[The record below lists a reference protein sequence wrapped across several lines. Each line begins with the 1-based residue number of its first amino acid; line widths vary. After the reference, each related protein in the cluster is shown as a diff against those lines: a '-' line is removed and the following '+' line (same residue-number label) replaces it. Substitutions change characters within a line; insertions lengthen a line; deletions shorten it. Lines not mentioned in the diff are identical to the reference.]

1 MPQTDTE
8 LQQRLRE
15 YSSYESTPTE
25 SYELF
30 EEARA
35 AGCPVARSE
44 KLDGFHMLL
53 AYEDVRAAHRD
64 PGTFS
69 SEPQVLR
76 PIVERPQFPPIE
88 YDPPLQREWRDLFA
102 IALNVTTAKA
112 EQETVRAFVQETIAK
127 LRAQDS
133 FDVVTD
139 LAEEVALF
147 TLCRVLGFDVE
158 KRHDIRRHT
167 IEMHKHADD
176 PVLGPAAFQAFAEFG
191 VAEVMSRLE
200 HPRDDYL
207 THLAT
212 AEIGGHRLSPMEL
225 GGAMNSLLNAGHGTT
240 VAGIT
245 SLIHE
250 VFTQPEVR
258 DRIAA
263 DPALIP
269 AAVDE
274 SMRLHTPFFGLYRR
288 VTKDTTVHDVEIPEG
303 DSVFLCWA
311 AANRDPEA
319 FERPNEFD
327 LDRKIGAKRHL
338 AFGFGIH
345 ACQGR
350 PLATMQMQTVLGELL
365 EHARALEILD
375 PESVRYDFGGSETA
389 AIKSLRAR
397 IPD

>member
-1 MPQTDTE
+1 MPKTDTE
-8 LQQRLRE
+8 LDQRLRE
-15 YSSYESTPTE
+15 YSSYESTPQE
-25 SYELF
+25 SYALF

-35 AGCPVARSE
+35 AGCPVAHSE
-44 KLDGFHMLL
+44 ELDGFHMLL
-53 AYEDVRAAHRD
+53 DYDDVRSAHRD
-64 PGTFS
+64 PATFS

-112 EQETVRAFVQETIAK
+112 EQETVRAFVQEKIDE
-127 LRAQDS
+127 LRGRDA

-139 LAEEVALF
+139 LSEEVALF

-176 PVLGPAAFQAFAEFG
+176 PVKGPAAFQAFAEFG

-200 HPRDDYL
+200 SPRDDYL

-212 AEIGGHRLSPMEL
+212 AEIGGRRLTPVEL
-225 GGAMNSLLNAGHGTT
+225 GCAMNSLLNAGHGTT

-245 SLIHE
+245 SLVHE
-250 VFTQPEVR
+250 VFTRPDVR
-258 DRIAA
+258 DRLIA
-263 DPALIP
+263 DPGLIP

-288 VTKDTTVHDVEIPEG
+288 VTRDTTINGVDVPEG
-303 DSVFLCWA
+303 DSIFLCWA
-311 AANRDPEA
+311 AANRDPDV
-319 FERPNEFD
+319 FENPQEFD
-327 LDRKIGAKRHL
+327 LDRTIGAKRHM

-365 EHARALEILD
+365 ERAPGLEILD

-389 AIKSLRAR
+389 AIKTLRAR
-397 IPD
+397 VPM